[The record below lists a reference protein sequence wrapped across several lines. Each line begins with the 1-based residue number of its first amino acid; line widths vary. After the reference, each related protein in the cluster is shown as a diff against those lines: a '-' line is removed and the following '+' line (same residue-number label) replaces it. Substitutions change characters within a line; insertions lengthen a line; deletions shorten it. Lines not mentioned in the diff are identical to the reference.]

1 MAPGVQTLF
10 KALYVVIANDKTL
23 HQNLI
28 SEIRY
33 TSIQF
38 KVPNIKP
45 KHKTCLTLL
54 HRITGTQSSGI
65 HHAPITMNFSPSH
78 TIPKSITKTC
88 HQSNRA
94 LPSFLPPHPH
104 RFHFCLV
111 QTFHTAHAPTG
122 SWSLTRIWC
131 LSLKRHQTM
140 TSQQLDCGIG
150 IFIGHM
156 LTSDTW
162 NVS

>member
-65 HHAPITMNFSPSH
+65 HHSSMTKKEKVKKSP
-78 TIPKSITKTC
+78 T
-88 HQSNRA
+88 
-94 LPSFLPPHPH
+94 
-104 RFHFCLV
+104 
-111 QTFHTAHAPTG
+111 PT
-122 SWSLTRIWC
+122 LTR
-131 LSLKRHQTM
+131 K
-140 TSQQLDCGIG
+140 QLVYHLILYRMR
-150 IFIGHM
+150 IH
-156 LTSDTW
+156 L
-162 NVS
+162 